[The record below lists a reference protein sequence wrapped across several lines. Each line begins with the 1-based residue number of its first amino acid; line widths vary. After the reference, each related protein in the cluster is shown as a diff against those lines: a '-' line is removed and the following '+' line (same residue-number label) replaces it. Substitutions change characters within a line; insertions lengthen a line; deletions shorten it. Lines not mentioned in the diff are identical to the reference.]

1 MENKVE
7 HNIPPMMVVIIKIQ
21 QVNKVNVMQTSE
33 SWIKHNCQPILLP
46 GKQLWSTFGQNTYHH
61 YKLTTNHCS
70 FYR

>member
-33 SWIKHNCQPILLP
+33 SWIRHNCQPILLLR
-46 GKQLWSTFGQNTYHH
+46 KQPWNRCGQNTY
-61 YKLTTNHCS
+61 
-70 FYR
+70 